1 MKYSDIGW
9 TGTGQKMRQ
18 DNEVTQSFKLPEK
31 DMAAEGPQFITV
43 LLRSNGGIRKDQPLF
58 VFST

>member
-1 MKYSDIGW
+1 
-9 TGTGQKMRQ
+9 MRQ